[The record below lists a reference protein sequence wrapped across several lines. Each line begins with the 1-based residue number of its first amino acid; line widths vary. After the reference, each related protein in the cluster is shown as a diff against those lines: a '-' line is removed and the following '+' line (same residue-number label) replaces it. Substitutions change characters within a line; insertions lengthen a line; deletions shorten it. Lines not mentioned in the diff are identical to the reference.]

1 VPFVSHR
8 TVRFAECDPARIVYF
23 SRFFEYAHETYEAM
37 LDAGDSP
44 LSKIFSGEW
53 AMPLVRSEAD
63 YKIPSQL
70 GDPLEL
76 SLSVDKIGNR
86 SFRYAVEIY
95 GEDKQLRARVL
106 MTHAVVSI
114 ATGKSCAVPEA
125 LLVALRQA
133 GALE

>member
-1 VPFVSHR
+1 MPFVSHR

-23 SRFFEYAHETYEAM
+23 SRFFEYAHEAYEAM

-53 AMPLVRSEAD
+53 AMPLVHSEAD
-63 YKIPSQL
+63 YKIPSRL
-70 GDPLEL
+70 GDSLKL
-76 SLSVDKIGNR
+76 SLHVDKVGNR
-86 SFRYAVEIY
+86 SFRYAVEIT
-95 GEDKQLRARVL
+95 GPEGRLRARVL

-125 LLVALRQA
+125 LLVALRKA